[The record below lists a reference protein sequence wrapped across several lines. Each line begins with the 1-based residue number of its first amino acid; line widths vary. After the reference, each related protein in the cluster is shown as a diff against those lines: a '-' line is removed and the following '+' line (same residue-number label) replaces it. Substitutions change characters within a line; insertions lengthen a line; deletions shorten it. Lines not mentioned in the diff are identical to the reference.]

1 MPREVKK
8 VLKVKPI
15 PVPLGNQHP
24 EPKFEELPKHEFT
37 IGIVAPK
44 GSGKTTLIANLLKA
58 YQGYFHNIVI
68 FSPTV
73 LNDDKWDW
81 VKKQPLL
88 GENKKLKEFI
98 RKEQIKESKNEVV
111 QPPAGYIPEIE
122 KEDEFDPFIPEDC
135 FMAEYSESDLLD
147 ILKEQQKVV
156 EWLKSKGKSKHL
168 ANRILFVFDDMVGS
182 NLFSNDRQNA
192 FKMLNTNHRHKSAS
206 LIIVSQAYR
215 EIPKTPRTNFSC
227 LVLFEILSEAELEA
241 IMTEFPMGMKKNEWL
256 MCYHYC
262 VEGEFNFL
270 FYNMQIK
277 EKRLRVF
284 KNFDEHVY
292 VERE

>member
-1 MPREVKK
+1 
-8 VLKVKPI
+8 
-15 PVPLGNQHP
+15 
-24 EPKFEELPKHEFT
+24 
-37 IGIVAPK
+37 
-44 GSGKTTLIANLLKA
+44 
-58 YQGYFHNIVI
+58 
-68 FSPTV
+68 
-73 LNDDKWDW
+73 LNDEKWDW

-98 RKEQIKESKNEVV
+98 RKEQIKESKNEIV
-111 QPPAGYIPEIE
+111 QSPAGYIPEIE
-122 KEDEFDPFIPEDC
+122 KEDDFEPYIPEDC

-156 EWLKSKGKSKHL
+156 EWLKSKDKSKHL

-227 LVLFEILSEAELEA
+227 LVLFEILSEGELEA

-256 MCYHYC
+256 MCYNYC